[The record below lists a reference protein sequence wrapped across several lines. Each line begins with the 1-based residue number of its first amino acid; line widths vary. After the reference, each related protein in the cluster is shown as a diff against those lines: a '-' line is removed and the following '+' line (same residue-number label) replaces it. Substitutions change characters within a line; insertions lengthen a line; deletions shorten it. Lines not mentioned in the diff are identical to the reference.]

1 MAPLGL
7 TAATSKTDTAIR
19 KKIFESG
26 TTTLITSNE
35 EMDDIM
41 KIVKSLEE
49 PCLLKK
55 NVDETNHNE
64 AKEQKEG
71 FLSTLLG
78 TLGANLLW
86 NLLIGKGVKRSKI
99 PGQGVMRTGENIF
112 N

>member
-1 MAPLGL
+1 MF
-7 TAATSKTDTAIR
+7 I
-19 KKIFESG
+19 
-26 TTTLITSNE
+26 
-35 EMDDIM
+35 
-41 KIVKSLEE
+41 
-49 PCLLKK
+49 KK
-55 NVDETNHNE
+55 NVGETNHNE

-78 TLGANLLW
+78 TLGASLLW